1 MLKLK
6 VTGLKVIQNRV
17 NRASKKIQDDINDN
31 VIKAANNIE
40 MRALGSVPVA
50 KVNGGTLKRSYRR
63 NEISPKPNLK
73 IRIGFTAPYAPF
85 QEFGTLKRFSL
96 NSEYRE
102 FADFALKFKVYG
114 PTINRSGNRPRRYFL
129 HHYIV
134 ARRALNRKTGTI
146 IKNLFK

>member
-1 MLKLK
+1 MLNIKI
-6 VTGLKVIQNRV
+6 TGLKVIQNRIE
-17 NRASKKIQDDINDN
+17 RAEKKIQDNINDN
-31 VIKAANNIE
+31 VYEAANYIE
-40 MRALGSVPVA
+40 MRSRSSAPVDT
-50 KVNGGTLKRSYRR
+50 GYLKSTQYRNIITR
-63 NEISPKPNLK
+63 KPNLK
-73 IRIGFTAPYAPF
+73 IQVGFSAKYAPF
-85 QEFGTLKRFSL
+85 QEFGTLKKFSL
-96 NSEYRE
+96 NSEYSE